1 MSKVLRPSD
10 RAAVV
15 ATIDPDVLTATTHDS
30 DWVDM
35 SKFERIMAIAMVG
48 TLGEGAEFDAKLQQA
63 SDSSGT
69 GAKDITGKAITQ
81 WTEDTSPVSEDKQA
95 VINCRADELD
105 VTNGFTHARLR
116 ITVGTASS
124 DGGAVILGF
133 DARQQPASDN
143 DLSSVAEII

>member
-15 ATIDPDVLTATTHDS
+15 GVVNPAGLTATTHDTGWINMG
-30 DWVDM
+30 D
-35 SKFERIMAIAMVG
+35 FERIMAIVAWG
-48 TLGEGAEFDAKLQQA
+48 ALGNGAELDAKLQQA

-81 WTEDTSPVSEDKQA
+81 VSEDITPQPNNQQA
-95 VINCRADELD
+95 IINLRAEELD

-116 ITVGTASS
+116 ITVGTATS
-124 DGGAVILGF
+124 DASGIVLGLDPRF
-133 DARQQPASDN
+133 GPASDN
-143 DLSSVAEII
+143 DASSVVEIV